1 VSCPRL
7 GRPYLGVVESG
18 AALVW
23 PSGIGGCVE
32 GALVL
37 ASEPDGALALPLSEF
52 MLLQAERPMAPEIRA
67 ATIGRVK
74 ARI

>member
-1 VSCPRL
+1 MGFV
-7 GRPYLGVVESG
+7 GSG

-23 PSGIGGCVE
+23 PSGIGVCVA

-37 ASEPDGALALPLSEF
+37 ASEPEGAVALPLSEF
-52 MLLQAERPMAPEIRA
+52 MLLQAERAMAPEIRA
-67 ATIGRVK
+67 ATIGMFK

>member
-1 VSCPRL
+1 VERAI
-7 GRPYLGVVESG
+7 YLGVVVSG

-23 PSGIGGCVE
+23 PLGIGVCVA

-37 ASEPDGALALPLSEF
+37 ALEPEGAVAPPLSEF
-52 MLLQAERPMAPEIRA
+52 MLLQAERPAAPQIRA
-67 ATIGRVK
+67 ATVGIIR